1 MKYRILCSKGELIR
15 RPFAIAAAALTLG
28 LFTVPA
34 LAPPALADQTQHSIH
49 APLSAVP
56 GSPGEPLRSGFVEDI
71 HANGPTIY
79 AQEIYQLNG
88 AKPSTTYQVTLNI
101 YKEVKQCTSLAIPA
115 IVTDTN
121 LTTNTVGDAK
131 GQATFT
137 LSAATATGL
146 RGGTYGVIWTVSDSG
161 VVAYE
166 TACTAVTLD

>member
-1 MKYRILCSKGELIR
+1 MKHRILCSKGGLIR
-15 RPFAIAAAALTLG
+15 SPFAIAAAALTLG

-34 LAPPALADQTQHSIH
+34 LAPAALADQTQHSIH
-49 APLSAVP
+49 APLSAA
-56 GSPGEPLRSGFVEDI
+56 PGEPLRSGFVEDI

-101 YKEVKQCTSLAIPA
+101 YNEVKQCTSFAISP
-115 IVTDTN
+115 ILTDNN
-121 LTTNTVGDAK
+121 LTTNTAGDAK

-137 LSAATATGL
+137 LSAASATGL

-161 VVAYE
+161 GVAYQ